1 MAIQDGKYDN
11 LLNSKAEWGMNAIP
25 RQRVMFKDSLWE
37 DDPLKGDLGANNK
50 PPDRQDAQQPSTK
63 RQSPPTLFE
72 SQFAQRRKRARVE
85 KNETASSIDRRPNT
99 QTGQT
104 AKARK
109 IDPGKSKQNGN
120 KKAPYRTDHEK
131 DKFKQM
137 PSRNPA
143 S

>member
-1 MAIQDGKYDN
+1 M
-11 LLNSKAEWGMNAIP
+11 
-25 RQRVMFKDSLWE
+25 
-37 DDPLKGDLGANNK
+37 GASNK
-50 PPDRQDAQQPSTK
+50 LSDKQDAQQPSNK

-72 SQFAQRRKRARVE
+72 TQFAQRRKRARVE
-85 KNETASSIDRRPNT
+85 KNEAASSIDRRPNT

-109 IDPGKSKQNGN
+109 IDPGKSKQNGS

-131 DKFKQM
+131 DKYKQL
-137 PSRNPA
+137 PSRNPE